1 MAPSFDNPLVLGPC
15 PTSSHGPFFWQ
26 GPLPRPL
33 PYLLPWPL
41 LLGMASSYGESK
53 HNILA
58 LVGKANKA
66 NPRFPSLIA
75 ATIAASVSHSFFLG
89 FHPQLLFWGSILMPE
104 GAIPPK
110 PLLPWLL
117 SLARSLPSP
126 SLAAWRLVEGKSERG
141 KRCLPHL
148 VTQQWR
154 GDQYR
159 HSRLRYCKLLS
170 HTSLSFSTCLSMVGP
185 SEFFC
190 IEEKCRA
197 LPRRRGNSIC
207 IDPSPPHV
215 LSKNFGFRLSSEKA
229 ARVSHMHRQ

>member
-26 GPLPRPL
+26 CPPPTTI
-33 PYLLPWPL
+33 PIPLLP
-41 LLGMASSYGESK
+41 
-53 HNILA
+53 
-58 LVGKANKA
+58 
-66 NPRFPSLIA
+66 
-75 ATIAASVSHSFFLG
+75 ASVSHSFFLG
-89 FHPQLLFWGSILMPE
+89 FHPQLLFWGSILLPE

-126 SLAAWRLVEGKSERG
+126 SLAAWRLVQGKSERG

-154 GDQYR
+154 GDQNR

-170 HTSLSFSTCLSMVGP
+170 HTSLSLSTCLSMVGP
-185 SEFFC
+185 SGFFC
-190 IEEKCRA
+190 FQEKCHA

-215 LSKNFGFRLSSEKA
+215 LSNFFLAWGCQVRRLQE
-229 ARVSHMHRQ
+229 